1 MKKEIF
7 QLIEFSTAYGLP
19 NIFRSKRFFNKIFW
33 TTFLI
38 VSMALAAYYIVNDL
52 ADYFNY
58 EVVTT
63 VKTEYDQPT
72 EFPTVSFCSK
82 QTHLYDSMNSL
93 EFSSDADSVFSSDAG
108 VTDDPENHYESFI
121 SPLYGKCFRFNSGKN
136 MTNHSIP
143 IKNSGGGIRLLSL
156 QYMLLQD

>member
-38 VSMALAAYYIVNDL
+38 VSMALAAFYIFNDL

-82 QTHLYDSMNSL
+82 RTHLYDIYNYIQKRS
-93 EFSSDADSVFSSDAG
+93 SVFSSDAG
-108 VTDDPENHYESFI
+108 VSDDPDNHYESFI
-121 SPLYGKCFRFNSGKN
+121 SPYCGKCFRFNSGKN

-143 IKNSGGGIRLLSL
+143 KRYVSHKNIYFSLLNKNYTSH
-156 QYMLLQD
+156 